1 MQVTAS
7 PNFPK
12 LMFFACM
19 FVVNQYAFCVRSEA
33 DVSAEL
39 VSWSTQLASQCP
51 SSYSSLEMVV
61 SRTNALATT
70 TDLVW
75 RLGHGD
81 TKTNAIYLFHND
93 PDTRLGSCKSL
104 LLYYGFPY
112 T

>member
-1 MQVTAS
+1 
-7 PNFPK
+7 
-12 LMFFACM
+12 M
-19 FVVNQYAFCVRSEA
+19 FVVNQYAFCVRSDA

-61 SRTNALATT
+61 SRTNPLATT